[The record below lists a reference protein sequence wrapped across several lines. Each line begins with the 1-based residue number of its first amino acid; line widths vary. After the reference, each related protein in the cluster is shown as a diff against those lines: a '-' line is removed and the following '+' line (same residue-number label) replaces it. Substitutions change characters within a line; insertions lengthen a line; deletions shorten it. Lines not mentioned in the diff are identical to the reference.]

1 MQRFQTSFWAFS
13 IASAIAGGFISSLEA
28 TAMPTPSHS
37 NLETI
42 ERSLSLEEI
51 SDAVVTL
58 EAVGGRGTGSII
70 KANGIVLTSEHIVT
84 YAERGQVS
92 VVTEDGRHY
101 PGQVIAIDRNSDLAL
116 IKIFS
121 RETFSTLSLAS
132 ADALERG
139 QTVYAL
145 DDPFS
150 SLEDLTTGEL
160 TQVVEPTSIYTNL
173 LLNPGDSGGPLLNS
187 QGEIIGVNRAIIRFQ
202 SGEQP
207 TTLGLATHIASVRE
221 FLQKTQPIEEA
232 SWEDIAERKK
242 VELGVTVVPDT
253 LEIIRVKPGSL
264 AERWGLR
271 PGDEIVG
278 YNYRNLESLEPLREF
293 LATHPS
299 EVILFLRRN
308 DYLVRVR
315 RRL

>member
-1 MQRFQTSFWAFS
+1 MQPFQTSFWVFS
-13 IASAIAGGFISSLEA
+13 IASAIVISSLEA
-28 TAMPTPSHS
+28 VAMPTPSHF

-42 ERSLSLEEI
+42 EHSLCSEEI

-92 VVTEDGRHY
+92 VITQDGTHY
-101 PGQVIAIDRNSDLAL
+101 PGQVIAIDRNRDLAL

-121 RETFSTLSLAS
+121 RETFSTLPLAS

-145 DDPFS
+145 DDPFA

-160 TQVVEPTSIYTNL
+160 TQVAEPNSIYTNL

-187 QGEIIGVNRAIIRFQ
+187 QGEIIGVNRAVIRFQ
-202 SGEQP
+202 SGKQP
-207 TTLGLATHIASVRE
+207 TTLGLATHVASVHK
-221 FLQKTQPIEEA
+221 FLQQTEPIEEA
-232 SWEDIAERKK
+232 SWQDITERKE
-242 VELGVTVVPDT
+242 VELGVTVAPDT

-271 PGDEIVG
+271 PGDQIVG